1 MRAGLELAVSCRSAA
16 EHKCRRLWILSD
28 HVTASIED
36 SRMQNIV
43 SLQPDR
49 PRPQRDLAVPRSGAR
64 ILFFTGVRYCRDE
77 DDETR
82 ASPLTAYCEVAQST
96 ASDRPLDAA
105 AH

>member
-1 MRAGLELAVSCRSAA
+1 MRAGLELTVPRRSEAEPRCRWL
-16 EHKCRRLWILSD
+16 RFLSD
-28 HVTASIED
+28 HVTASTED

-49 PRPQRDLAVPRSGAR
+49 PRPQRALGVPRSGAR

-77 DDETR
+77 DE
-82 ASPLTAYCEVAQST
+82 ASTSTGDAYRVVSRSSV
-96 ASDRPLDAA
+96 SDRPLDAA